1 MASNAGPY
9 TMRRINRHD
18 LSHIAINPSNIS
30 PTANMQQ
37 IIVLANTLPLTPAIS
52 IPENRSTLTLIHE
65 KSVSLM
71 KSYEIDVSLI
81 YRKIIRIIPS
91 SMLRS
96 TLYPIRMKYRRNYRR
111 GNGKPENRPWL
122 RLPSVTFFDIERFLH
137 RVVVGMWNMT
147 VIYTSI
153 IHVQHLP
160 LLCLVINS
168 PKINPAL

>member
-96 TLYPIRMKYRRNYRR
+96 TLYPIWMKYRRNYRR

-122 RLPSVTFFDIERFLH
+122 RLRFSISKGSRWHVKHDRYLYQH
-137 RVVVGMWNMT
+137 YSRP
-147 VIYTSI
+147 TSSLT
-153 IHVQHLP
+153 LP
-160 LLCLVINS
+160 RY
-168 PKINPAL
+168 